1 MDNELYKSTT
11 TNSNP
16 ARWKSALSVLA
27 VLVIAFLVFKTIFNY
42 LLIPLLVAILIIAN
56 RDLVGKVLTFIL
68 KQYKEETWKG
78 LLVTVVGF
86 LLIGPFMGFLF
97 LRSIFYMFTDG
108 TKAKINNV
116 KSDSTLINIAV
127 KDKIKDLLK
136 EKD

>member
-11 TNSNP
+11 TNSKP

-27 VLVIAFLVFKTIFNY
+27 VLVIAYLVFKTIFNY
-42 LLIPLLVAILIIAN
+42 LLIPILAAILIIAN
-56 RDLVGKVLTFIL
+56 RDLVGKALTFIL

-78 LLVTVVGF
+78 LVVTVAGF

-108 TKAKINNV
+108 TKTKINNV
-116 KSDSTLINIAV
+116 ESDSTLINIAV

>member
-1 MDNELYKSTT
+1 
-11 TNSNP
+11 
-16 ARWKSALSVLA
+16 VLA
-27 VLVIAFLVFKTIFNY
+27 VLVIAYLVFKTIFNY
-42 LLIPLLVAILIIAN
+42 LLIPILAAILIIAN
-56 RDLVGKVLTFIL
+56 RDLVGKALTFIL

-78 LLVTVVGF
+78 LVVTVAGF

-108 TKAKINNV
+108 TKTKINNV
-116 KSDSTLINIAV
+116 ESDSTLINIAV

>member
-1 MDNELYKSTT
+1 MDNKLYKSTT

-42 LLIPLLVAILIIAN
+42 LLIPLLVAIVIIAN
-56 RDLVGKVLTFIL
+56 RDLVGKVLTFVL
-68 KQYKEETWKG
+68 KQYKEANLKG
-78 LLVTVVGF
+78 LVVTVAGF

-116 KSDSTLINIAV
+116 ESDSTLINIAV